1 MTRKRTASEHSLT
14 STSSS
19 SPRKKVKTT
28 GSSAAAAAVAVAA
41 ATIAAAGVRKNSNA
55 FSEERLVVTPD
66 FMVKKGSDA
75 LHLEE
80 EPFDAGDEEEEE
92 VEKETANR
100 EFVFLFGSFFS

>member
-19 SPRKKVKTT
+19 SPRKKVKT
-28 GSSAAAAAVAVAA
+28 GISAAAAAVAVAA

-80 EPFDAGDEEEEE
+80 PFDAGDEEEEE
-92 VEKETANR
+92 VEKEPSNR
-100 EFVFLFGSFFS
+100 EFIFFFGSFS

>member
-19 SPRKKVKTT
+19 SPRKKVKT
-28 GSSAAAAAVAVAA
+28 GSSAAAAAVAIAA

-92 VEKETANR
+92 VEKETSNR